1 MHVPA
6 LNATSAL
13 SRRGRFL
20 RRLVNFAV
28 QQRQG
33 PALAGGGLCW
43 TPVPADFHRSTLLG
57 GELGGLL
64 PGLAGPDLGHYRP
77 RRYRAPAPGRHQRK
91 PGPGAAVRGC
101 ARGDRGQPVRR
112 GPALWGIKALPAI
125 EQAEQVAVPTM
136 LGAWL
141 LLHTLFT
148 LRYAHVYFSEDSTA
162 SLPDKLG
169 GLQFVGE
176 PPARSLATG
185 TSPTLASPSP

>member
-1 MHVPA
+1 MHAPA
-6 LNATSAL
+6 SNATSAL

-20 RRLVNFAV
+20 HRLVNLAV
-28 QQRQG
+28 LQRQG

-43 TPVPADFHRSTLLG
+43 TPVPADFHRSILLG
-57 GELGGLL
+57 GELGRLL
-64 PGLAGPDLGHYRP
+64 PGLGGPDLGHHRP
-77 RRYRAPAPGRHQRK
+77 RRYRTPAPGRHQRK
-91 PGPGAAVRGC
+91 PGPDAAVRGC
-101 ARGDRGQPVRR
+101 ARGDRGQPIRR

-125 EQAEQVAVPTM
+125 GQAEQVTASAV

-162 SLPDKLG
+162 SPPDKLG

-176 PPARSLATG
+176 PPARPLATG
-185 TSPTLASPSP
+185 TSPPLASPLA